1 MNKITELKKEIA
13 RLEHKNKSF
22 LEMQKLTQEKARL
35 EEEYR
40 KLSISQN
47 QRTQTLSK
55 VGKGLKDVGSKLLS
69 LANEG
74 RRNLE
79 ERDKKGEGIRFF

>member
-1 MNKITELKKEIA
+1 MNKIAELKKEIA

-35 EEEYR
+35 EEEYKR
-40 KLSISQN
+40 LSVVQSQR
-47 QRTQTLSK
+47 QQTISK

-79 ERDKKGEGIRFF
+79 AKEKQGGLGFF